1 MITVTPNAAE
11 KIRRFIAQQGNPNLG
26 LRIRVVGGGCSG
38 LQYQIQFDSRVNSD
52 DRVIEVD
59 GVKILID
66 MKSALFL
73 RGVELDYEEGLMG
86 KGFRFKNP
94 NAKGTCGCG
103 ESFYA

>member
-1 MITVTPNAAE
+1 MITVTSNAAE

-38 LQYQIQFDSRVNSD
+38 LQYQMQFDSRVNSD

>member
-1 MITVTPNAAE
+1 MITVTPNAVE
-11 KIRRFIAQQGNPNLG
+11 KIKRFAAQQGNPNLG

-38 LQYQIQFDSRVNSD
+38 LQYQMQFDSRVNSD
-52 DRVIEVD
+52 DRIIEVD

-73 RGVELDYEEGLMG
+73 RGIELDYEEGLMG